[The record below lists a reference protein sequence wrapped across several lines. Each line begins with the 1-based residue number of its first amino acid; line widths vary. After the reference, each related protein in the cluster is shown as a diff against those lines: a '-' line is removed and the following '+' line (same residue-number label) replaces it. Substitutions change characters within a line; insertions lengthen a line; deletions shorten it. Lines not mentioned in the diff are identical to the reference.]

1 MTLQQTKTVLTPR
14 HRKFAHMQ
22 WLVFGLVIVA
32 YMMSFFHRV
41 APVAL
46 GTQLQ
51 RDFSASSTELGFIA
65 AMYFVMVTAMQIP
78 TGIIA
83 DTIGPR
89 KILVLGCVTAA
100 IGSAILATA
109 TTIPMAAVGRALIGT
124 GVAVPFVALLKL
136 NASWFA
142 PRQFATL
149 SGLTILFGNFGSIL
163 STYPL
168 TVLSNY
174 VDWRSIIAAT
184 GVASLGLGAAIWL
197 YVRDTPSDVGFES
210 AITGL
215 PPMARRPPNTSWLT
229 QLHIVMANSATWPCF
244 WVGFG
249 ICGTFF
255 TFTSLWAT
263 PFLTKTYGLTKD
275 LASAH
280 VLVMLVCHAVSAIFV
295 GRLSDKFA
303 NRKSLLLGLGA
314 LYVLMWVPMFMSAMR
329 NPWFSFAVFAIQGIG
344 STSYTLIWA
353 LAKEVNPP
361 ESAGMAIG
369 VANTGMFLATA
380 MLQPLIGWIID
391 MRPER
396 GVAYG
401 IAVLAMVSAVGLFS
415 GTRTIETHARN
426 IFPKS
431 T

>member
-1 MTLQQTKTVLTPR
+1 
-14 HRKFAHMQ
+14 MQ
-22 WLVFGLVIVA
+22 WLVFGLVITA

-46 GTQLQ
+46 GSQLQ
-51 RDFSASSTELGFIA
+51 LDFAASSTQLGVIA

-89 KILVLGCVTAA
+89 KIVVLGCVTAA
-100 IGSAILATA
+100 VGSAIFATA
-109 TTIPMAAVGRALIGT
+109 TTVPMAGLGRAVIGM

-168 TVLSNY
+168 TVLSHY
-174 VDWRSIIAAT
+174 VDWRITIAST
-184 GVASLGLGAAIWL
+184 GVASLLLGAAIWI
-197 YVRDTPSDVGFES
+197 YVRDTPPDAGYTSDL
-210 AITGL
+210 TGL
-215 PPMARRPPNTSWLT
+215 PPVARRPANTSWPT
-229 QLHIVMANSATWPCF
+229 QLKVVMANPATWPCF

-263 PFLTKTYGLTKD
+263 PFLEKTYGYTKD
-275 LASAH
+275 LASVH
-280 VLVMLVCHAVSAIFV
+280 VLVMLGCHAVSAIFV
-295 GRLSDKFA
+295 GRFSDQLA
-303 NRKSLLLGLGA
+303 NRKTLLLGLGTV
-314 LYVLMWVPMFMSAMR
+314 YVLMWSPMFTDLMR
-329 NPWFSFAVFAIQGIG
+329 HPWFSLGVFAIQGIG

-380 MLQPLIGWIID
+380 LLQPLIGNIID
-391 MRPER
+391 LRPEQ
-396 GVAYG
+396 GVVYG
-401 IAVLAMVSAVGLFS
+401 IAVLAAVSAIGLFS
-415 GTRTIETHARN
+415 GMKTTETHARN
-426 IFPKS
+426 IFPQPI
-431 T
+431 

>member
-1 MTLQQTKTVLTPR
+1 VR
-14 HRKFAHMQ
+14 RQ
-22 WLVFGLVIVA
+22 WLIFGLVIVA

-41 APVAL
+41 APIAL
-46 GTQLQ
+46 GTHLQ
-51 RDFSASSTELGFIA
+51 AAFSASSTELGFIA

-89 KILVLGCVTAA
+89 KIVVLGCVIAA
-100 IGSAILATA
+100 VGSAVFATA
-109 TTIPMAAVGRALIGT
+109 TTIPMAGFGRALIGM

-136 NASWFA
+136 NASWFV

-174 VDWRSIIAAT
+174 VGWRTIIAGT
-184 GVASLGLGAAIWL
+184 GVASLCLGCAIWL
-197 YVRDTPSDVGFES
+197 YVRDTPFDVGFTSE
-210 AITGL
+210 ITGL
-215 PPMARRPPNTSWLT
+215 PPAARRPANSSWVK
-229 QLHIVMANSATWPCF
+229 QLRVVIANSATWPCF

-263 PFLTKTYGLTKD
+263 PFLTKIHGMTKD
-275 LASAH
+275 MASAH

-314 LYVLMWVPMFMSAMR
+314 LYLLMWLPMFLDAMR

-380 MLQPLIGWIID
+380 LLQPLIGWLID
-391 MRPER
+391 VRPEH
-396 GVAYG
+396 GVSYG
-401 IAVLAMVSAVGLFS
+401 IALLAAVSAVGLLS
-415 GTRTIETHARN
+415 GMKTTETRAQN
-426 IFPKS
+426 IFPQPI
-431 T
+431 